1 MQKTTIDFVERN
13 QVCKIKIKKVTKL
26 RLAALSRFFS
36 SYDVVLSEILDHAD
50 KCQQYW
56 EDRQ

>member
-36 SYDVVLSEILDHAD
+36 SYDVVLNEILDHVD

-56 EDRQ
+56 EERQ